1 MGRQVCGRSAR
12 AHDSLAAFSW
22 FQERWPRRIGSRVAR
37 NKEMQASTIDAKTA
51 NAEQRNSP
59 RIQLFIPVRNGANY
73 IRECIESIV
82 TQTYRNWSLTVS
94 DNQSTDSTEEIV
106 ASFLSDSRITWVRQA
121 SNVGLIG
128 NFNSCIDRATADFYA
143 VLAHDDKYFAAD
155 ALEKS
160 LAILQ
165 SDATLC
171 AVYSNVLWIDGKSKP
186 IIELKLP
193 KAGKLQSDVI
203 ALRSIICCRNQFGMP
218 LLNRRADVG
227 DCRYGVQFPH
237 AADIDFSIAVGKGKF
252 IYVLNEPKVAIRF
265 HGSNNTMRDFSQL
278 RPEILAIARNRG
290 LTLSAVQRAQMF
302 VNDHLTRLKKRLFFL
317 YLDYVR

>member
-1 MGRQVCGRSAR
+1 
-12 AHDSLAAFSW
+12 
-22 FQERWPRRIGSRVAR
+22 
-37 NKEMQASTIDAKTA
+37 MQASTIDENAVSPV
-51 NAEQRNSP
+51 NAEQRCSP
-59 RIQLFIPVRNGANY
+59 HVQLFIPVRNGANY

-82 TQTYRNWSLTVS
+82 IQTYTNWSLVVS
-94 DNQSTDSTEEIV
+94 DNQSTDGTEEIV
-106 ASFLSDSRITWVRQA
+106 ASFRSDSRITWSRQA
-121 SNVGLIG
+121 INVGLIG
-128 NFNSCIDRATADFYA
+128 NFNSCIDRAAAEFYA

-193 KAGKLQSDVI
+193 RAGKLQSDFI
-203 ALRSIICCRNQFGMP
+203 ALRSIVNCRNQFGVP

-227 DCRYGVQFPH
+227 TCRYGAQFPH
-237 AADIDFSIAVGKGKF
+237 AADIDFSIAVGVHKF

-278 RPEILAIARNRG
+278 RPEIMAIAAHRG
-290 LTLSAVQRAQMF
+290 LVLNKVQRIQMF

-317 YLDYVR
+317 YLDYLR